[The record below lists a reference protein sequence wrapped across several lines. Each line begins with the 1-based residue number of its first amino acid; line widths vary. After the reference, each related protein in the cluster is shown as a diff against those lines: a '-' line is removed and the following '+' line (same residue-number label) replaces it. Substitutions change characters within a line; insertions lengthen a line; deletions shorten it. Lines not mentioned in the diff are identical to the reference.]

1 MGEQN
6 QADKLRQI
14 AKWVNRQNEE
24 FNDNWTSV
32 KSIEQV
38 YDVAMRYGYEF
49 VDDLQ
54 TEILQDKHSDATI
67 VAKAVNRAF
76 GFAYYCL

>member
-54 TEILQDKHSDATI
+54 GEILQDKHSDATI

-76 GFAYYCL
+76 GFDYYRL